1 MIRILIIEDDPAV
14 LQGLTESLEAEHFQ
28 IEQARDGVEGSEMG
42 RESRFDLIILDL
54 LLPLKNGEE
63 VCRELRAAGVETP
76 ILILSSKTE
85 ETDKVLGLELG
96 ADDYM
101 TKPFGIR
108 EMVARIRAL
117 LRRQGTLTPEITQFS
132 FGEIEVDFRKQELT
146 KRGVP
151 QKITAKEFE
160 VLHYLIEHED
170 RVVSRQQLLEEV
182 WGYERYPSTRTV
194 DNFILSLRKKIEDDP
209 ANPNHILTVHTAGY
223 KFVSRAT

>member
-14 LQGLTESLEAEHFQ
+14 LQGLTESLETEHFQ

-42 RESRFDLIILDL
+42 RDSRFDLIILDL
-54 LLPLKNGEE
+54 LLPEKSGED

-85 ETDKVLGLELG
+85 EMDKVLGLELG

-117 LRRQGTLTPEITQFS
+117 LRRQGTLSPAINEFS
-132 FGEIEVDFRKQELT
+132 FGDIEVDFRKQELT
-146 KRGVP
+146 KSGEL
-151 QKITAKEFE
+151 QKITSKEFE
-160 VLHYLIEHED
+160 VLRFLIEHED
-170 RVVSRQQLLEEV
+170 RVVSRQQLLNEV
-182 WGYERYPSTRTV
+182 WGYERFPSTRTV

-209 ANPNHILTVHTAGY
+209 ANPIHILTIHTAGY
-223 KFVSRAT
+223 KFVSQAS